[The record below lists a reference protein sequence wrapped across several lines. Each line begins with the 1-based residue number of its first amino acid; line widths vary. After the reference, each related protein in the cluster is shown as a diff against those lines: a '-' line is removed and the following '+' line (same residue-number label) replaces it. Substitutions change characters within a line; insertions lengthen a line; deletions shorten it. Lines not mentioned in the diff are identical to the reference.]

1 MSVEE
6 INTTSNK
13 NLWNHVLN
21 NKSHKLQGGRSSV
34 EVYCGI
40 NLYETEV
47 EKYNNNKKKKK
58 KSQIGMPGAAS
69 LRQSQRF

>member
-40 NLYETEV
+40 NLYETEI
-47 EKYNNNKKKKK
+47 EKYNNNN
-58 KSQIGMPGAAS
+58 
-69 LRQSQRF
+69 